1 MAVDLG
7 GRQSKAVHIQRRG
20 EKYTLLNYAI
30 LNVPTEKK
38 VTLEALADHLNGL
51 SHELGDRTKVVSLA
65 LGPNEALLRHA
76 EMPMVPVADL
86 RSMLK
91 CNAKPHLQQDLPDHI
106 FDCQFVMPASGNPT
120 NGAAKGASGIQHH
133 KVLVGGAKRQVIED
147 LQAAARSAGLIPE
160 QIVPNLTGP
169 ANAFEMAEPEIFA
182 KEIVALVDIG
192 FKSTSISILS
202 AGELML
208 NRVVNIGGDQLTSG
222 LAESLGISYAE
233 AEGIKVGM
241 PAEVQHNLEPLI
253 IPLGR
258 ELRASIDF
266 FEHQQ
271 DKTVSQVFLSGA
283 SARCE
288 FLVTTLQSELMVPC
302 KTWSPVKFLQLSLP
316 PQKMGELDQ
325 TAPLLTTAVGTAL
338 AAF

>member
-7 GRQSKAVHIQRRG
+7 SRQSKAVHIQRRG
-20 EKYTLLNYAI
+20 ERFFLLNYAI
-30 LNVPTEKK
+30 QNVQTEKK
-38 VTLEALADHLNGL
+38 ISPEVLANHLHSISN
-51 SHELGDRTKVVSLA
+51 ELGNRSKLVSLA
-65 LGPNEALLRHA
+65 LGPTEALLRHA

-91 CNAKPHLQQDLPDHI
+91 FNAKLHLQQDLPDHI
-106 FDCQFVMPASGNPT
+106 FDCQFVLPTSGNQT
-120 NGAAKGASGIQHH
+120 NGTVKGTAGVQNR
-133 KVLVGGAKRQVIED
+133 KVLVGGAKKQVVED
-147 LQAAARSAGLIPE
+147 VQAAARSAGLITE
-160 QIVPNLTGP
+160 QIVPNLIGP
-169 ANAFEMAEPEIFA
+169 VNAFEMAEPEIFA
-182 KEIVALVDIG
+182 KEVVALVDIG
-192 FKSTSISILS
+192 YKNTSISILN

-208 NRVVNIGGDQLTSG
+208 SRVVNMGGDQLTAG

-241 PAEVQHNLEPLI
+241 PSEVHHNLEPLI
-253 IPLGR
+253 KPLGR

-271 DKTVSQVFLSGA
+271 DKTVSQVFISGA
-283 SARCE
+283 SARGE

-302 KTWSPVKFLQLSLP
+302 KTWSPVKPFQLSLP

-325 TAPLLTTAVGTAL
+325 AAPLLATAIGTAL
-338 AAF
+338 SAF